1 MPIKLPC
8 RPGTCVALT
17 LAITLGFTS
26 LSGHTQ
32 TPPPPPAS
40 AEKKP
45 ADTPPATDKKT
56 PPPVETIE
64 VTTSQSAYDARQDDT
79 ATKIVVTSAEI
90 KKYGDTQVL
99 DVLKRLPG
107 VTVLGNSIRLRGLGS
122 GFTQILIDGERPPP
136 GFSIDNLSPD
146 LIERIEIIRAA
157 TAEFS
162 TQAIAGTINIVM
174 KQRYTVATKTIN
186 TGWYSGTGFTSKNVG
201 GQIADTAGKLAYS
214 VGFYGGS
221 NANKF
226 SGNSESVGF
235 DAAGTKNLER
245 ISSFNSDGGSRF
257 FGLYSTFAWTLGGG
271 DSFTMRPSINAYR
284 YNNKNNGRTDYLL
297 GATTPYPIYRGRNEG
312 GGNNFGNNGNLIL
325 KLSEGAKLD
334 LKFGVQIGDRDNDA
348 FFRSFDLNNIQTL
361 ERSTLG
367 PSKDASVTFAG
378 KYSTPIVEGH
388 ALVAG
393 WDLGHARNKSSTS
406 LIETNVA
413 ITPINTF
420 EEYESKVQKFALF
433 AQDEW
438 NVNKH
443 WSVYFGLR
451 WEGIA
456 TTGSGNGINS
466 VTNKSS
472 VTSPLFQ
479 TLWKFPDKSGRQLRF
494 ALTRTYKAPDTLSL
508 IPRTFKS
515 LVNTSTMPDFQ
526 SGSATLKPEL
536 ATGLD
541 MAYEHFWAKGASMS
555 ISATVRNLTDYSTRA
570 VQLVGDR
577 WVNRPINN
585 GSATSRSLEFD
596 AKFPLQSLLP
606 DAAPIDF
613 RFNMARNFSKVEEV
627 PGPNNRLDSQVPF
640 NATLGLDYRMRGGKI
655 VAGSSFTYRGG
666 GDVRTSVTQSRF
678 LAAKRDLD
686 MYLLY
691 KYTAKLQV
699 RLRLANILRPESIN
713 ASTYTDANG
722 RTVSRNANPTAMNVG
737 ANIEYKF

>member
-1 MPIKLPC
+1 MTIKPQPLI
-8 RPGTCVALT
+8 GTCVSLT
-17 LAITLGFTS
+17 LIGALAVVALPGLAQSTN
-26 LSGHTQ
+26 
-32 TPPPPPAS
+32 PAPT
-40 AEKKP
+40 EKKP

-56 PPPVETIE
+56 PPVVEKIE

-107 VTVLGNSIRLRGLGS
+107 MTVLGNSIRLRGLGS

-136 GFSIDNLSPD
+136 GFTIDNLSPD

-174 KQRYTVATKTIN
+174 KKKYIVATKTLN
-186 TGWYSGTGFTSKNVG
+186 TGWFSGTGFTSKNVN
-201 GQIADTAGKLAYS
+201 GQIADSYGKLAYS
-214 VGFYGGS
+214 VGVYGGTNS
-221 NANKF
+221 NDF
-226 SGNSESVGF
+226 SGKSESVGF
-235 DAAGTKNLER
+235 DPAGTKILER
-245 ISSFNSDGGSRF
+245 LSNFKSDGGSQF
-257 FGLYSTFAWTLGGG
+257 FGLHSTLAWTLGGG
-271 DSFTMRPSINAYR
+271 DSFTMRPNLNVYR
-284 YNNKNNGRTDYLL
+284 YDNKNNGRTDYLL
-297 GATTPYPIYRGRNEG
+297 GATTPYPIYRGRNQG
-312 GGNNFGNNGNLIL
+312 GGNSFSNNANLIF
-325 KLSEGAKLD
+325 KLNEGAKLD
-334 LKFGVQIGDRDNDA
+334 LKFSLQTGDRDNDA
-348 FFRSFDLNNIQTL
+348 YFQSFDRTDVQTL
-361 ERSTLG
+361 ERTTLG
-367 PSKDASVTFAG
+367 PSKDNNITFSG

-393 WDLGHARNKSSTS
+393 WDTGIARNRSSTS
-406 LIETNVA
+406 LAETSIA
-413 ITPINTF
+413 AAPINTL
-420 EEYESKVQKFALF
+420 EEYQSKVQKLALF

-438 NVNKH
+438 NVTPH
-443 WSVYFGLR
+443 WSVYLGLR

-456 TTGSGNGINS
+456 TTGSGNNINT

-494 ALTRTYKAPDTLSL
+494 ALTRTYRAPDTLSL

-515 LVNTSTMPDFQ
+515 LVNTSTTPDFQ
-526 SGSATLKPEL
+526 AGSATLKPEL
-536 ATGLD
+536 ANGAD
-541 MAYEHFWAKGASMS
+541 MAYEHFWAKGASIS
-555 ISATVRNLTDYSTRA
+555 ISATIRNLTDYSTRA

-585 GSATSRSLEFD
+585 GNATSRSLEFD
-596 AKFPLQSLLP
+596 AKFPVQSLMP
-606 DAAPIDF
+606 GAAPIDF

-627 PGPNNRLDSQVPF
+627 PGPNNRLDQQVPF

-655 VAGSSFTYRGG
+655 VAGGSFTYRGG
-666 GDVRTSVTQSRF
+666 GDVRTSVTQSRY

-691 KYTAKLQV
+691 KFTEKLQL
-699 RLRLANILRPESIN
+699 RLRLANILRPAVVN
-713 ASTYTDANG
+713 ATSYTDASG
-722 RTVSRNANPTAMNVG
+722 RTVTSNTNPSAMNVG
-737 ANIEYKF
+737 TSVEYKF